1 MEIYEQII
9 YHYTERELKEYLE
22 RHYFDAIGIGGCG
35 GYYWYRKIKQIAEAV
50 SNAKTEMFRRE
61 GIKPFFW
68 MGGHLS
74 SPDPEYFLRNFAVV
88 DAVVIGDG
96 KKPVRKCWK
105 SYNGAEISG
114 M

>member
-1 MEIYEQII
+1 
-9 YHYTERELKEYLE
+9 
-22 RHYFDAIGIGGCG
+22 
-35 GYYWYRKIKQIAEAV
+35 
-50 SNAKTEMFRRE
+50 
-61 GIKPFFW
+61 

-74 SPDPEYFLRNFAVV
+74 SPDPEYFLRNFAGV